1 MGKTEAFLAPI
12 LEESVESLGG
22 PVALVLYPT
31 KALARDQLGR
41 FRRLADKLGV
51 RVMVYDGDTP
61 QRERRILYEMPPH
74 VIISNADMTN
84 QALMHVA
91 KFRELVR
98 RVRYLVLDDFH
109 VYSGVFGSH
118 MYYLLRRLRRF
129 RRPLYV
135 ATSATVGNP
144 AEFAQALFHSERV
157 NVVWGPLGRRGKLIQ
172 ALVRPRFRS
181 KWAEAARL
189 SALCIEQGSNAWRLQ
204 TATNTAR

>member
-1 MGKTEAFLAPI
+1 MGFLDAVLGDPGREVVYVKTDEAEVVEPCCDVSQVFKAEVAETFRALGIKALFRHQYDAVQSIRAGRDTVIVAGTGMGKTEAFLAPI
-12 LEESVESLGG
+12 LEDSVESLGG

-51 RVMVYDGDTP
+51 RVMVYDGDTS

-91 KFRELVR
+91 KFRKLVR

-109 VYSGVFGSH
+109 VYSGVF
-118 MYYLLRRLRRF
+118 
-129 RRPLYV
+129 
-135 ATSATVGNP
+135 
-144 AEFAQALFHSERV
+144 
-157 NVVWGPLGRRGKLIQ
+157 
-172 ALVRPRFRS
+172 
-181 KWAEAARL
+181 
-189 SALCIEQGSNAWRLQ
+189 
-204 TATNTAR
+204 